1 MVKSKSAKFIIVLIF
16 AIAFTGTIWAQDAKG
31 RTGGEGTEAGDSLS
45 EQKTEGIA
53 QTTEK
58 SDVIQGGASA
68 DQAKTSTPVQTQKS
82 TPTSES
88 SGTSANAGAQNNR
101 PQTVTSPDT
110 ARGDE
115 PPSEES
121 DAVTQESIREI
132 VSEAKDDVIFEIGN
146 KIVSVKED
154 IKPHFLLALCLVIVS
169 VVFIIASIVLNIVFF
184 KKKTDKLQAM
194 LQKISDD
201 AQEDR
206 NDNFLQLWNEISN
219 ISYAIDN
226 LSDKV
231 ESLAKTIKAET
242 PKPQPREPVAP
253 KPRLVET
260 SDPIEDFNKW
270 ASDPYSVNLPSWFY
284 YVKGDVKIREE
295 QKLAETGEP
304 AAWICN
310 RRGTKKYL
318 LPNPCVFDG
327 LTNISKFYKM
337 DAAGLKAKGQN
348 RLMVKTPCVMS
359 DKGWIEYPGE
369 LVLL

>member
-1 MVKSKSAKFIIVLIF
+1 MVKSKSAKFAVVLTF
-16 AIAFTGTIWAQDAKG
+16 AIALTGTVWAQDSKNG
-31 RTGGEGTEAGDSLS
+31 TGGEGTEAGDSQS
-45 EQKTEGIA
+45 EQKTEGTA

-58 SDVIQGGASA
+58 SNVIQGDASA
-68 DQAKTSTPVQTQKS
+68 DQTKTSTPAQTQKS
-82 TPTSES
+82 TSTPAPGST
-88 SGTSANAGAQNNR
+88 ANNAQNNR
-101 PQTVTSPDT
+101 LQTVTQTNAASS
-110 ARGDE
+110 DE
-115 PPSEES
+115 QPNEES

-154 IKPHFLLALCLVIVS
+154 IKPDFLLVLYLAIVS
-169 VVFIIASIVLNIVFF
+169 VALIIASIVLNIIFL
-184 KKKTDKLQAM
+184 KKKTEKLQAA
-194 LQKISDD
+194 LREKCDN

-231 ESLAKTIKAET
+231 ESLANTIKVET
-242 PKPQPREPVAP
+242 PKPPPREPAAP

-260 SDPIEDFNKW
+260 GNPIEDFNKW
-270 ASDPYSVNLPSWFY
+270 ASDPYSVDLPSWFC
-284 YVKGDVKIREE
+284 YVKGDVKLREE
-295 QKLAETGEP
+295 QKLAETSEP
-304 AAWICN
+304 VAWICN

-348 RLMVKTPCVMS
+348 RLSVKTPCVMS